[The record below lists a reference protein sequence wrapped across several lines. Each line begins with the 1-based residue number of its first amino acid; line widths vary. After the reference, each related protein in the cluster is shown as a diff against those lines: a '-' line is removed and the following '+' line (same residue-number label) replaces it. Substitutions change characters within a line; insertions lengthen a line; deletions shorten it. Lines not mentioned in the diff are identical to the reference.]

1 VLLALPFCGSGRP
14 SIRGLIA
21 LLRTFKSLAVAL
33 MVVAGMAVAGIQPA
47 QAAAPAQ
54 IWLNPTTG
62 PVGSFAT
69 VSGTGFKAS
78 TVGTVVAG
86 STAFSFTTAAIG
98 AFSTSITAETAG
110 SSKAAWN
117 TDLVSYL
124 AAQPDVTGFVWFHM
138 QKEADWRINSSA
150 SSASALSA
158 ALLARRS

>member
-69 VSGTGFKAS
+69 VSGTG
-78 TVGTVVAG
+78 
-86 STAFSFTTAAIG
+86 
-98 AFSTSITAETAG
+98 
-110 SSKAAWN
+110 SKAAWN

-138 QKEADWRINSSA
+138 RKEADWRINSSA